1 MATKFSEIINSETPT
16 LVDFFAEWCGPCKE
30 MKPYLDEISTEMKD
44 KIIVI
49 RINADDNQT
58 LCKALQIDALPT
70 LQLYKNEKYNKSKIK
85 CSVKY

>member
-1 MATKFSEIINSETPT
+1 
-16 LVDFFAEWCGPCKE
+16 

-70 LQLYKNEKYNKSKIK
+70 LQLYKNEKLTWANSGYLEKNKIAEQIK
-85 CSVKY
+85 